1 MKNKEKRSSQSAKD
15 ALLIIFLS
23 VIALCLFVF
32 CMNAGK
38 TEEPDTTVSVFIPTS
53 APLPS
58 QTITT
63 TAPPQT
69 TTAPPSTTEVP
80 TTTEAPATT
89 EAPST
94 TTTAPAVVDETEE
107 ILKVVSDSV
116 NLLKSDKANFTGHKV
131 QNINIHLVDSSV
143 PSVNNIING
152 VIKAFVKEEIL
163 DYDFTNGVSPD
174 PEGEGTV
181 TANNTFPPGYKPFEL
196 TREGVASAK
205 KEMQGENT
213 VYTIVIVHET
223 STLENP
229 RPPHHNAG
237 ADTLDLSD
245 IEIPI
250 ITLTKVDFDYPGAT
264 VSVTLNP
271 EGEVVGYYERLDIS
285 GTGEG
290 NGLGITGYGTIEGY
304 LEEKWDI
311 KWK

>member
-1 MKNKEKRSSQSAKD
+1 MSKD
-15 ALLIIFLS
+15 KKLTSEQKKGQLLIVVLS
-23 VIALCLFVF
+23 VVAVCLLVF
-32 CMNAGK
+32 CVNAAK
-38 TEEPDTTVSVFIPTS
+38 TEPEDTTVSVFVPTS
-53 APLPS
+53 GQQS
-58 QTITT
+58 VTQTTQTPQTT
-63 TAPPQT
+63 TQAPQT
-69 TTAPPSTTEVP
+69 TTAPS
-80 TTTEAPATT
+80 TTEAPAV
-89 EAPST
+89 T
-94 TTTAPAVVDETEE
+94 TTTAPAVVDETAE

-131 QNINIHLVDSSV
+131 QNINLHLVDSSV

-152 VIKAFVKEEIL
+152 VLKTFIREKVL
-163 DYDFTNGVSPD
+163 DYDFTNGISPD

-181 TANNTFPPGYKPFEL
+181 DGNSTFPPGYKPFEL
-196 TREGVASAK
+196 TEEGVASATK
-205 KEMQGENT
+205 TADGENT

-237 ADTLDLSD
+237 ADTLDLSS

-250 ITLTKVDFDYPGAT
+250 ITLTRVDFDYPGAT

-271 EGEVVGYYERLDIS
+271 EGQVVGYYERLEIS

-290 NGLGITGYGTIEGY
+290 YGLGITGYGTIEGY

>member
-38 TEEPDTTVSVFIPTS
+38 TEEPDTTVSVFVPASS
-53 APLPS
+53 AL
-58 QTITT
+58 
-63 TAPPQT
+63 PPQT
-69 TTAPPSTTEVP
+69 TTTTAPV
-80 TTTEAPATT
+80 TTTTT
-89 EAPST
+89 QALST
-94 TTTAPAVVDETEE
+94 TTTAPDATTTTEAPFTTTTASAVVDETEE

-116 NLLKSDKANFTGHKV
+116 NLLKSDKANFTGHKE
-131 QNINIHLVDSSV
+131 QSINIELVDSSV

-163 DYDFTNGVSPD
+163 DYDFTNGISPD
-174 PEGEGTV
+174 PEGDGTV
-181 TANNTFPPGYKPFEL
+181 TANNTFPPGDKPFEL

-213 VYTIVIVHET
+213 VYTVVIVHET

-237 ADTLDLSD
+237 ADTLDLSGV
-245 IEIPI
+245 EIPI

-264 VSVTLNP
+264 VAVTLNP

-290 NGLGITGYGTIEGY
+290 YGLGITGYGTIEGY